1 MRFIV
6 SAALLAFAAVA
17 PAWADEPSG
26 PSFDCAKASSRAE
39 KKGDLREP
47 RSGLARPPD
56 GEVLQGRAGGGRRG
70 RETALKAGQK
80 AFLKARDA
88 CPAGDDLYACIA
100 GGPAGRMAELV
111 ALVDADDFQAG
122 NYNSGNGSLALVRYP
137 NSTAALSILTVGG
150 NDHTCTFETDSAAIA
165 RSGVITWS
173 RNPDPGFYE
182 EKCTLTLATPAGNSI
197 SLVSDG
203 ASCTYFCG
211 MRAVLDGEYAPVAR

>member
-39 KKGDLREP
+39 KEICANPDLAWHDRQMAK
-47 RSGLARPPD
+47 SYKVALAAV
-56 GEVLQGRAGGGRRG
+56 GAAG
-70 RETALKAGQK
+70 ETALKAGQK

-100 GGPAGRMAELV
+100 GAYAGRMAELV

-122 NYNSGNGSLALVRYP
+122 NYDSGNGSLALVRYP
-137 NSTAALSILTVGG
+137 DSTAALSILTVGG

-182 EKCTLTLATPAGNSI
+182 EKCTLTLTPAGDSI